1 VKKGGSM
8 FTELEIYRKEVFDKW
23 WEKEK
28 LESKVNKM
36 DEFHKDLFKHHK
48 KGFVE
53 QYIKHNATDDIYLV
67 KNRPIEE
74 QKKEFDNLFENS
86 YKRFILSLIKVLSA
100 STSNF

>member
-1 VKKGGSM
+1 MVG
-8 FTELEIYRKEVFDKW
+8 
-23 WEKEK
+23 EKK
-28 LESKVNKM
+28 LESKVSKM

-48 KGFVE
+48 KGFIE
-53 QYIKHNATDDIYLV
+53 QYINHNATDDIYLM

-100 STSNF
+100 SISNF

>member
-1 VKKGGSM
+1 M

-53 QYIKHNATDDIYLV
+53 QYINIMQPTTSIWLRTVPLKNKKRNLITSSRILINDLFLV
-67 KNRPIEE
+67 
-74 QKKEFDNLFENS
+74 L
-86 YKRFILSLIKVLSA
+86 
-100 STSNF
+100 